1 MHIGT
6 LGEGRECLLYSI
18 CSECLENIARFEGEE
33 NFLKSECESYYHG
46 KRTTAWLLC
55 MY

>member
-33 NFLKSECESYYHG
+33 NFLKSECES
-46 KRTTAWLLC
+46 
-55 MY
+55 